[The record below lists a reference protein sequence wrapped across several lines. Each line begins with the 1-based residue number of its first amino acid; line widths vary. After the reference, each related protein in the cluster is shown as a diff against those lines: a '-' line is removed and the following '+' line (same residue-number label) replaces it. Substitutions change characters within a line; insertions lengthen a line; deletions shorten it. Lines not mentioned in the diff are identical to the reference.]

1 MSPDK
6 KKLLGDLLLE
16 KKVINLKDAEDALA
30 ENEEIGLLL
39 GSILVEQKI
48 ISDLQLEEAL
58 EDQKL
63 KGNLKLGEILVARGV
78 ATQNDIMRAF
88 SIQLQQQLEGKPVK
102 PASSRFTLMNR
113 LKDARIS
120 IRLKLALLITLLII
134 FIMSCASIF
143 FYRSQKEE
151 FVNQMTRFGSAI
163 SANLSHNSSVPLLEN
178 DEASLHILLEEVSK
192 VQDIDYVMVL
202 DKQGK
207 IKAHSDISKIDLQY
221 QQIPNP
227 VLISRSDT
235 LEIVRSR
242 DGKHEVLDFT
252 TPVRFNQVP
261 LGTIHVGVSL
271 ESLRKKINQTALF
284 AILLTSVLII
294 TGVGVSLSISTQFSR
309 PIFNLV
315 RGTNEIKNG
324 NFSYRTQ
331 RLQNDELGDLSLA
344 FNDMAE
350 GLRKKEVIQDAFGKY
365 VNPEIV
371 EMILKNPDDQWF
383 QGRKIPLTVMFTD
396 IRGFTSFSEKS
407 TPEEVVTLLNDH
419 FTMATEIIL
428 HHGGHVDKFIGDA
441 VLAVFGA
448 LMEYDDHA
456 ERAVRAAVALQDAM
470 RAEGTVLGDG
480 TLLGIGIGINTG
492 EAIAGNIGSQKR
504 MEFTVI
510 GDTVNLASRL
520 TGVAKAGEVIISR
533 SVYEKVAK
541 MVTAEKLEPVPVKG
555 KSEPVDIYRVD
566 AVKG

>member
-16 KKVINLKDAEDALA
+16 KKIINLKDAENALA
-30 ENEEIGLLL
+30 ENEGIGLLL

-48 ISDLQLEEAL
+48 ITDHQLQEAL
-58 EDQKL
+58 EEQSNTSDL
-63 KGNLKLGEILVARGV
+63 RLGEILVARGV
-78 ATQNDIMRAF
+78 ATQNDILRAF
-88 SIQLQQQLEGKPVK
+88 SIQLQLQLESK
-102 PASSRFTLMNR
+102 SSGQSPPPGSLLNR
-113 LKDARIS
+113 LQTARIS
-120 IRLKLALLITLLII
+120 IRLKLALVITLLII

-143 FYRSQKEE
+143 FFRSQKEE
-151 FVNQMTRFGSAI
+151 VVNQMTRFGTAL

-192 VQDIDYVMVL
+192 VPDIDYVMVV
-202 DKQGK
+202 DKKGTV
-207 IKAHSDISKIDLQY
+207 KAHSDISKIDHPY
-221 QQIPNP
+221 QQLTNIIP
-227 VLISRSDT
+227 ISRTDT
-235 LEIVRSR
+235 LEIVKYR
-242 DGKHEVLDFT
+242 DGTHEVLDFT
-252 TPVRFNQVP
+252 TPISFSQVA

-294 TGVGVSLSISTQFSR
+294 IGVCVSLSISAHFSR

-315 RGTNEIKNG
+315 RGTTEIKNG
-324 NFSYRTQ
+324 NFTYRSE
-331 RLQNDELGDLSLA
+331 RLSNDELGDLSLA

-396 IRGFTSFSEKS
+396 IRGFTSFSEK
-407 TPEEVVTLLNDH
+407 TAPEEVVALLNEH

-428 HHGGHVDKFIGDA
+428 RHGGHVDKFIGDA

-448 LMEYDDHA
+448 LMEYEDHA
-456 ERAVRAAVALQDAM
+456 ERAVRAAVALQEAM
-470 RAEGTVLGDG
+470 RKEGTVLGDG
-480 TLLGIGIGINTG
+480 SLLSIGIGINTG
-492 EAIAGNIGSQKR
+492 EVIAGNIGSQKR

-520 TGVAKAGEVIISR
+520 TGVAGPGEVIISR
-533 SVYEKVAK
+533 TVYEKVAQI
-541 MVTAEKLEPVPVKG
+541 VTAEKLDPVPVKG
-555 KSEPVDIYRVD
+555 KSESVDIYRVD
-566 AVKG
+566 AVTG